1 MGVSKIPCV
10 LVPQRKILP
19 NQLIQTGVSD
29 VTIIQSL
36 RSGHRRG
43 ACFVCYRSVLFR
55 QLEGHTV
62 ASSGTT
68 SPPLS
73 HGCHAWAD
81 WAWVHKAMTQ
91 PSLTTPRIPKIADFD
106 ICQEWK
112 FTVEIQL
119 GWTSETL
126 CLTTR
131 KVCVRKNGISKNVI
145 ILHPMWCFPGCEM
158 VENRAI
164 LTQII

>member
-1 MGVSKIPCV
+1 MGVSKIPCL

-55 QLEGHTV
+55 QLGNCSKV
-62 ASSGTT
+62 IASSGTS

-81 WAWVHKAMTQ
+81 WAWVMDKPIKSQTNIYGGGS
-91 PSLTTPRIPKIADFD
+91 SLRRVPDLKML
-106 ICQEWK
+106 CQVYFINSRPPWS
-112 FTVEIQL
+112 L
-119 GWTSETL
+119 
-126 CLTTR
+126 
-131 KVCVRKNGISKNVI
+131 
-145 ILHPMWCFPGCEM
+145 P
-158 VENRAI
+158 
-164 LTQII
+164 